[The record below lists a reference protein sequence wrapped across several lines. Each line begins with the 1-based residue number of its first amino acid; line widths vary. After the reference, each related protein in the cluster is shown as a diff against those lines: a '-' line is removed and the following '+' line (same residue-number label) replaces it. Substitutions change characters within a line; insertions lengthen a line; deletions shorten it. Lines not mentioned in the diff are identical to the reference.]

1 MKVKYALHKHT
12 KMHNIIFRLGVALGW
27 DFDDHDHDDDNMLW
41 DGGIQ
46 RKWMLLMIMTL
57 MMMIVIVQ
65 HHVVDEN
72 NVVYI

>member
-41 DGGIQ
+41 DG
-46 RKWMLLMIMTL
+46 RDTEEMDA
-57 MMMIVIVQ
+57 
-65 HHVVDEN
+65 VDD
-72 NVVYI
+72 YDADDDDCHCATSCCR